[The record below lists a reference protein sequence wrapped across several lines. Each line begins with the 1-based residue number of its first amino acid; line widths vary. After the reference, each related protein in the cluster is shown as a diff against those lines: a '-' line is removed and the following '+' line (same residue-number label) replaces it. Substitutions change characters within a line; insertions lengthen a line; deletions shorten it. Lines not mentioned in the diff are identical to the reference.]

1 MKRHFLAICG
11 VKILCTEVIFKPL
24 SRAGGSQSHLI
35 WGVFQRPTSTPA
47 QRGKKQQWNFICSCN
62 EVCPYF
68 LCTSFLEE
76 TENFVKQ
83 RSGFRR
89 GERRRLNE
97 AVVWPFPQGAC
108 PAAILSLGPHSPA
121 QVRWRKCIPTRAV
134 RAGEWNWL
142 CCSEVDAMAAQ
153 HNLNEIGELTGL
165 WRVHHEALPFG
176 VWHYLVSGGFLSGVD
191 IMKLLCSSENG
202 TLPPWSHHVGHP
214 ECPRASTGALPHI
227 IFPYGLAFLIYL
239 YVDFVLNWS
248 LEYKGDTALQERMP
262 ALYFTKAWVKLSKSD
277 PRHISVSGSATTE
290 CFSVHAWRVFS
301 TKTRDSNTWSLFA
314 IYVGFAF

>member
-1 MKRHFLAICG
+1 M
-11 VKILCTEVIFKPL
+11 
-24 SRAGGSQSHLI
+24 
-35 WGVFQRPTSTPA
+35 
-47 QRGKKQQWNFICSCN
+47 
-62 EVCPYF
+62 
-68 LCTSFLEE
+68 
-76 TENFVKQ
+76 KQ

-142 CCSEVDAMAAQ
+142 CCSEVDAVAAQ

-214 ECPRASTGALPHI
+214 ECPRASTGALLHI

-248 LEYKGDTALQERMP
+248 LEYKGCLLFISPKKHGLNFQNQIPDIFQCQAQLQQNASVFMHGEFS
-262 ALYFTKAWVKLSKSD
+262 AQKHVIVILDLYLQFMLVLLFKLCRYFPWVRNCSFRLW
-277 PRHISVSGSATTE
+277 E
-290 CFSVHAWRVFS
+290 E
-301 TKTRDSNTWSLFA
+301 
-314 IYVGFAF
+314 